1 MVPRWGGSVTAPLRR
16 LYYVVG
22 YDRPANQWWRFVL
35 TAENSDA
42 AVQVVEAEYD
52 RLSRVGA
59 EYICH
64 TPDHIFQEL

>member
-1 MVPRWGGSVTAPLRR
+1 MTAPLRR

-35 TAENSDA
+35 TAEDSEA
-42 AVQVVEAEYD
+42 AVQAVEAEYD

-59 EYICH
+59 EYICQ
-64 TPDHIFQEL
+64 TPDEIFQEL